1 MRSPNMLKFLVILT
15 HFQVF
20 SQLSQDIFFLK
31 KKTKSYTRL
40 GLATERQIVLKT
52 SVLQGKSLNSLK
64 YFLLNQISW
73 DLYVVLE
80 EQGQAKL
87 FLHQH
92 QWLRRKMCRD
102 ICVYS
107 NLCFFL
113 INQWPQKAME
123 DILPPAPGNHSVTL
137 CFLTD
142 LKGFTKR
149 IMKHVF
155 RLHIL
160 IILS

>member
-92 QWLRRKMCRD
+92 Q
-102 ICVYS
+102 
-107 NLCFFL
+107 
-113 INQWPQKAME
+113 
-123 DILPPAPGNHSVTL
+123 
-137 CFLTD
+137 
-142 LKGFTKR
+142 
-149 IMKHVF
+149 
-155 RLHIL
+155 
-160 IILS
+160 